1 MGSSV
6 DCAAI
11 ERFGFRRAASGDI
24 CGGSRLAQGNCN
36 PLSRASTRPSYDCYQ
51 IHIASLV
58 PWTNVDSAS
67 RQLRAFDTNRGRSN
81 RRPICLPDEKRIDA
95 VVKWQELT
103 KMCDTHPKV
112 TMKKAQQPPEPCS
125 TAKLE
130 EAIKVL
136 EGRWKILIIF
146 HLFSAP
152 VLRFSELRRAIIGI
166 SQKMLIQQ
174 PRRLFPDRVVAESTS
189 SER

>member
-1 MGSSV
+1 M
-6 DCAAI
+6 
-11 ERFGFRRAASGDI
+11 
-24 CGGSRLAQGNCN
+24 
-36 PLSRASTRPSYDCYQ
+36 
-51 IHIASLV
+51 
-58 PWTNVDSAS
+58 
-67 RQLRAFDTNRGRSN
+67 
-81 RRPICLPDEKRIDA
+81 
-95 VVKWQELT
+95 VKWQELT

-152 VLRFSELRRAIIGI
+152 VLRFSELRRAMVGI

-174 PRRLFPDRVVAESTS
+174 LRDLEKHGVVARKVYPEVPPKVEYKLTKDGIALRAALKALKSWAAS
-189 SER
+189 RDARLSVKGAAG